1 MSTSLAERLV
11 GAWILESYEAHDPDG
26 TVRTPFGLD
35 AAGLLVYGADGRMTV
50 QVMDPRRP
58 RWERRAPEDERRAQV
73 TAAADGYIAYAGR
86 FEVEETA
93 VPTVIHHVEISLVP
107 NWVGRPQRRTVALDG
122 TRLRLTARPLEVA
135 GRTTIPRL
143 TWRRSAS
150 AAGRST
156 PSPQDSAR

>member
-1 MSTSLAERLV
+1 
-11 GAWILESYEAHDPDG
+11 
-26 TVRTPFGLD
+26 
-35 AAGLLVYGADGRMTV
+35 MTV

-122 TRLRLTARPLEVA
+122 DRLRLTAPPLEVA

-143 TWRRSAS
+143 TWRRD
-150 AAGRST
+150 GRG
-156 PSPQDSAR
+156 A